1 MARNFVQPGDTIT
14 MIAPYA
20 VTNGSGM
27 LVGAVFAV
35 ALANA
40 AASTPVEARRV
51 DVWDLAKAPGEA
63 WVADTTKLYWD
74 DTAKRVTATA
84 AGNTLIGVA
93 RQSQA
98 SADTVGRVLLTG
110 QIAA

>member
-1 MARNFVQPGDTIT
+1 MARNFIQPGETIT
-14 MIAPYA
+14 MTAPYA
-20 VTNGSGM
+20 VTSGAGL

-35 ALANA
+35 ALASA
-40 AASTPVEARRV
+40 AQGAPVEARRV
-51 DVWDLAKAPGEA
+51 GVFDMTKAPGEA

-74 DTAKRVTATA
+74 NTNKRVTSTAT
-84 AGNTLIGVA
+84 GNTLIGVA